1 VSVGGGGITT
11 GGGTGGLSAAG
22 WRFGAPL
29 LRLLALWRWLRCGG
43 TVKFLFSAE
52 NKNFNRLRS
61 LAFSGDQADVST
73 REGQKAATGRLWPV
87 ARRGRPGEPAKG
99 DAGVALDLLVVVR
112 AGNWFKAC

>member
-1 VSVGGGGITT
+1 M
-11 GGGTGGLSAAG
+11 
-22 WRFGAPL
+22 
-29 LRLLALWRWLRCGG
+29 ALWRAFAPLVGG
-43 TVKFLFSAE
+43 FGVGFDVAAPKFLLSAE

-87 ARRGRPGEPAKG
+87 ARLGRPGEPAKG
-99 DAGVALDLLVVVR
+99 DAGVALDLLAVVR